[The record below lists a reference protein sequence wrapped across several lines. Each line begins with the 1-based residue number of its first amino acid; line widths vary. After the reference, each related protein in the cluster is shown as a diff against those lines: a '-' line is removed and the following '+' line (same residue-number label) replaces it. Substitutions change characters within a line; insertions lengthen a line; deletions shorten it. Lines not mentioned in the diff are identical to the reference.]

1 MEGKKL
7 SSIAKGAVKGQVA
20 VEFTSVTADYTV
32 LTTDE
37 FLQVDT
43 TAGAVAVSLPDPS
56 TMTGQTVRVQR
67 TAGSNNVTVDGSSPQ
82 YIRVAGKSVLTANGS
97 QVAYASDGSYWN
109 NLGTVS

>member
-1 MEGKKL
+1 M

-20 VEFTSVTADYTV
+20 VEFTSVTANYTV
-32 LTTDE
+32 LTSDE

-43 TAGAVAVSLPDPS
+43 TSGAVTVSLPDPS

-67 TAGSNNVTVDGSSPQ
+67 VAGGNNVVVDGSSPQ
-82 YIRVAGKSVLTANGS
+82 YIRVAGKSTLTANGG
-97 QVAYASDGSYWN
+97 QVAYTSDGTYWN